1 MMTFDPLK
9 TKEGALDRESV
20 MVMRPHHLLCT
31 QGYSGKGYSP
41 EFVRNMDSW
50 VEKLRN
56 REGFR
61 VRITFST
68 DSLCSRCPH
77 KQGEGLC
84 DDDAKVLVYD
94 RKITEYFHLE
104 EKEYVYQELIRR
116 INAQMTPEML
126 EDICGNCSWYPV
138 SACRKNILGK

>member
-1 MMTFDPLK
+1 MMTPDLHQK
-9 TKEGALDRESV
+9 NDGSQDGGSV

-68 DSLCSRCPH
+68 DSLCSCCP
-77 KQGEGLC
+77 
-84 DDDAKVLVYD
+84 
-94 RKITEYFHLE
+94 LE
-104 EKEYVYQELIRR
+104 HSHRL
-116 INAQMTPEML
+116 
-126 EDICGNCSWYPV
+126 
-138 SACRKNILGK
+138 

>member
-1 MMTFDPLK
+1 MNKNET
-9 TKEGALDRESV
+9 ESSV

-31 QGYSGKGYSP
+31 QGYSGKGYST
-41 EFVRNMDSW
+41 EFVRNMTSW

-68 DSLCSRCPH
+68 DNLCVSCPK

-84 DDDAKVLVYD
+84 ADDAKVLSYD
-94 RKITEYFHLE
+94 RKMIDYFHLE
-104 EKEYVYQELIRR
+104 EKEYVYRDLIRE
-116 INAQMTPEML
+116 IDEKMTPEML
-126 EDICGNCSWYPV
+126 TDICGNCSWHPI
-138 SACRKNILGK
+138 SACRKNILGL